1 MADDENGGQTGDL
14 LDDTEESFDDLVD
27 RLEGTVYDLTQ
38 AVDGL
43 AGHLNNIIGELAKL
57 NVPGAVAEVPAAAKD
72 VVQDV
77 SQAAGK
83 GAETVGEAVAVPV
96 AAVEDVA
103 DVGTGTAQAASEAVA
118 QANPRKFRLRK
129 VRR

>member
-1 MADDENGGQTGDL
+1 MADDENAGKTTDL
-14 LDDTEESFDDLVD
+14 LDDTEETFDDLVD

-43 AGHLNNIIGELAKL
+43 AGHVNTIIGELAKL
-57 NVPGAVAEVPAAAKD
+57 NVPGAMAEVPAAAKD
-72 VVQDV
+72 AVQDV
-77 SQAAGK
+77 AKAAGA

-103 DVGTGTAQAASEAVA
+103 DVGTGTAQAASEAVTE
-118 QANPRKFRLRK
+118 ANPRRFRLRK

>member
-1 MADDENGGQTGDL
+1 MADEPNGGQSSDL
-14 LDDTEESFDDLVD
+14 LDDTEETFDDLVD

-43 AGHLNNIIGELAKL
+43 AGHLNNVLTELAKL

-72 VVQDV
+72 LAED
-77 SQAAGK
+77 AAKTAGS
-83 GAETVGEAVAVPV
+83 AVDTAGEAVAVPV